1 MLQSD
6 LLYKIQKNIPSDE
19 PSINAQLLIKGCFI
33 KKEAAGVYS
42 YLPLGLIVLNKI
54 ENIIREEIN
63 KIGGKE
69 VLMSALTPKQNWVSS
84 GRWDNFDALFKLDG
98 KTGSSYALGA
108 THEEIVTPI
117 AKQFINSYKDLPL
130 AIYQIQTKFRNEER
144 AKSGILRGRE
154 FRMKDLYSFHIDESD
169 LIKYYEI
176 VKNTYKNIYKRIG
189 IGDKTYPT
197 YASGGA
203 FSKYSEE
210 FQTITDAGEDTIYI
224 CNKCKCAINDEIIKE
239 QKVCPECGNKD
250 LEVKKAIEVGNIF
263 KLGDRF
269 TKAFDLN
276 FIDKNGEKKYPLMGC
291 YGIGPSRV
299 MGAVVEVCN
308 DKDGIIWPESIA
320 PFKYHIIIIGDNENV
335 KNEAKKIYEKLSK
348 TSDVLLDNRNE
359 SAGIKLKDAD
369 LIGCPIR
376 IVISEKTLEKNS
388 VEIKNRDSDKIKLEK
403 IDNI

>member
-6 LLYKIQKNIPSDE
+6 LLYKIQKNIPGDE
-19 PSINAQLLIKGCFI
+19 VSINAQLLLKGCFI
-33 KKEAAGVYS
+33 KKEAAGIYS

-63 KIGGKE
+63 KTGAKE
-69 VLMSALTPKQNWVSS
+69 ILMSALTPKQNWVSTE
-84 GRWDNFDALFKLDG
+84 RWENFDALFKLEG
-98 KTGSSYALGA
+98 RTGSEYALGA

-154 FRMKDLYSFHIDESD
+154 FRMKDLYSFHTKEED

-176 VKNTYKNIYKRIG
+176 VKKTYIEIYNRIG
-189 IGDKTYPT
+189 IGETTYPT

-210 FQTITDAGEDTIYI
+210 FQTITEAGEDKIYI
-224 CNKCKCAINDEIIKE
+224 CNKCKCAINEEIISE
-239 QKVCPECGNKD
+239 QNCCPECNNKD
-250 LEVKKAIEVGNIF
+250 LKEAKAIEVGNIF

-269 TKAFDLN
+269 TKALDAT
-276 FIDKNGEKKYPLMGC
+276 FIDEDGNKKYPLMGC

-299 MGAVVEVCN
+299 MGAVVEVCHDEN
-308 DKDGIIWPESIA
+308 GIIWPESIS
-320 PFKYHIIIIGDNENV
+320 PFKYHIIILGNDDKV
-335 KNEAKKIYEKLSK
+335 KNEAKKIYDKLSK
-348 TSDVLLDNRNE
+348 NNDVLLDDREE
-359 SAGIKLKDAD
+359 SAGVKFKEAD

-376 IVISEKTLEKNS
+376 IVISEKTLENNQ
-388 VEIKNRDSDKIKLEK
+388 VEIKNRNSKETKFESIDSI
-403 IDNI
+403 